1 MADRLLKSISARG
14 LKNAVRGSEY
24 KKEALISYGIL
35 IAGYIVL
42 QIGAM
47 AGLIGRNLQGQFV
60 PICVYVS
67 LAISLNLVVGISGE
81 LSLGHAGFM
90 AVGAFTG
97 VIVTRVLENSIG
109 FDAGRLLIALIVSA
123 AVAAVA
129 GVIIGL
135 PILGLRG
142 DYLAIV
148 TLAFGEII
156 RNIMNVLYF
165 GLDSNGHLKFAFNHE
180 IEGIDN
186 AGRVLTGPIGA
197 TGVDKIATF
206 TSAALLTAFTLF
218 VVLNIKNSKQG
229 RAIMAIR
236 DNRIAGESIGLNIK
250 KYKLMAFVISAALAG
265 MAGCMFAQNYSTIA
279 PVKFNFNT
287 SVLILVFVVLG
298 GIGNIW
304 GGMIAAALLT
314 ILPEALR
321 QFSDYRMLTYAIVL
335 ILVMICTYNPTIK
348 SRISVFW
355 ARINPFKHK
364 DKGRDK
370 RGKADKADKATKAD
384 KSAKKAAKNGKEE
397 A

>member
-1 MADRLLKSISARG
+1 MADRILKSISTRG

-24 KKEALISYGIL
+24 KREALISYGIL
-35 IAGYIVL
+35 IAGYILL
-42 QIGAM
+42 QIGALTGM
-47 AGLIGRNLQGQFV
+47 VGRNLQGQFV
-60 PICVYVS
+60 PICVYMA

-97 VIVTRVLENSIG
+97 VLVTRVLEASVG
-109 FDAGRLLIALIVSA
+109 FVPLRLIIALLVSA
-123 AVAAVA
+123 AVAALA
-129 GVIIGL
+129 GLIIGL

-186 AGRVLTGPIGA
+186 AGRILTGPIGA

-206 TSAALLTAFTLF
+206 TYAALLTAFTLF

-236 DNRIAGESIGLNIK
+236 DNRIAAESIGLNVK
-250 KYKLMAFVISAALAG
+250 KYKLMAFVLSAALAG
-265 MAGCMFAQNYSTIA
+265 MAGCMFGQNYSTLA

-321 QFSDYRMLTYAIVL
+321 QFSDYRMLVYSIVL
-335 ILVMICTYNPTIK
+335 ILVMIATYNPTIK
-348 SRISVFW
+348 SRISGFW
-355 ARINPFKHK
+355 KRIKPAGKSDK
-364 DKGRDK
+364 DKKGG
-370 RGKADKADKATKAD
+370 GKKG
-384 KSAKKAAKNGKEE
+384 KSGKE
-397 A
+397 AA

>member
-1 MADRLLKSISARG
+1 MIA
-14 LKNAVRGSEY
+14 
-24 KKEALISYGIL
+24 YGIL
-35 IAGYIVL
+35 IVGYILL
-42 QIGAM
+42 QLGAM
-47 AGLIGRNLQGQFV
+47 TGIIGRNLQGQFV

-97 VIVTRVLENSIG
+97 ILVTRVLEPSISFG
-109 FDAGRLLIALIVSA
+109 PLRLIIALLA
-123 AVAAVA
+123 AALMASIA
-129 GVIIGL
+129 GFIIGI

-148 TLAFGEII
+148 TLAFGEIV
-156 RNIMNVLYF
+156 RNFMNVLYF
-165 GLDSNGHLKFAFNHE
+165 GFDADGKLRFAFNHT
-180 IEGIDN
+180 IEGVDN
-186 AGRVLTGPIGA
+186 AGRIITGAIGA
-197 TGVDKIATF
+197 TGVTKLATF
-206 TSAALLTAFTLF
+206 TSAILVTAFTLF
-218 VVLNIKNSKQG
+218 VVLNLKNSKQG

-236 DNRIAGESIGLNIK
+236 DNRIAGESIGLNVK

-265 MAGCMFAQNYSTIA
+265 MAGCMFGQNYSTLA

-314 ILPEALR
+314 VLPEALR
-321 QFSDYRMLTYAIVL
+321 QFADYRMLTYAVVL
-335 ILVMICTYNPTIK
+335 IVVMICTYNPTIK
-348 SRISVFW
+348 
-355 ARINPFKHK
+355 ARVGMITDKFKRNKK
-364 DKGRDK
+364 DDGKK
-370 RGKADKADKATKAD
+370 RAGKA
-384 KSAKKAAKNGKEE
+384 GKGV